1 MEMQHLKRPKTYV
14 LKEEEAAKALKA
26 YIAELKENKPDEL
39 TETQAEAMARLA
51 EGLLSAIS
59 EETSPDSCK
68 QSSLL
73 PKIKN
78 AVGGLFSASKEVSEP
93 QVATPHDPSLE
104 ATPYYN
110 PQSNRIR

>member
-1 MEMQHLKRPKTYV
+1 
-14 LKEEEAAKALKA
+14 
-26 YIAELKENKPDEL
+26 NKPDEL

-110 PQSNRIR
+110 PHSNRIR